1 MTALPAAGLAMSG
14 SENRSEVAPQLAQRA
29 LMAGVDRD
37 LDAHAGAQRK
47 AVPNLAEG
55 KPNRDAL
62 HHLDPV
68 AGGILRRQQ
77 RNSRAAGGRELR
89 VRGGDE
95 VARIGVDG
103 AVRRIAFPDIG
114 ELSLLDVVLDV
125 E

>member
-29 LMAGVDRD
+29 SMAGIDRD
-37 LDAHAGAQRK
+37 FDAHAGAQREIIRGMI
-47 AVPNLAEG
+47 EG

-77 RNSRAAGGRELR
+77 REYRAAGGGRAR
-89 VRGGDE
+89 GTRGARGGR
-95 VARIGVDG
+95 VG
-103 AVRRIAFPDIG
+103 A
-114 ELSLLDVVLDV
+114 
-125 E
+125 